1 LDLSRDEVRVIC
13 EAYPLLK
20 IRVRDYDLRRDT
32 VISRAG
38 GSSVTVSKKQ
48 KSAGDPTADKVVAL
62 EQLEQQYLGALLLT
76 RTIEGVLQFQGPE
89 GRRMFELYFCRG
101 LSQEDVA
108 EKVRFSVRTVSR
120 RLNKILDTLSYW
132 LAREPVVLEAARELL
147 KVS

>member
-1 LDLSRDEVRVIC
+1 
-13 EAYPLLK
+13 
-20 IRVRDYDLRRDT
+20 
-32 VISRAG
+32 
-38 GSSVTVSKKQ
+38 
-48 KSAGDPTADKVVAL
+48 
-62 EQLEQQYLGALLLT
+62 
-76 RTIEGVLQFQGPE
+76 
-89 GRRMFELYFCRG
+89 MFELYFCRG